1 MPVTLT
7 STSSPGAALPDP
19 DAFEQAPLLDEL
31 TVQERSV
38 TPLELSITETSTDS
52 LLPRDALVV
61 A

>member
-1 MPVTLT
+1 V
-7 STSSPGAALPDP
+7 PDP
-19 DAFEQAPLLDEL
+19 DEFEQAPLLAEV

-38 TPLELSITETSTDS
+38 APLELSITETSTDS